1 MNTGNW
7 RARALIDGR
16 ALRHNLGVARRLAP
30 NCRVMAV
37 VKSNAYGHGMVE
49 VSRALAG
56 RVDAFAVATL
66 QEGIDCRA
74 AHPAAAVTLL
84 SGLQRPADLE
94 LCRRQRLG
102 PVLHDEEHLRWV
114 EQCRAMPPSSPHSLS
129 PWLKID
135 TGMNRLGL
143 APAQVADAIARLRR
157 SRVKRI
163 RLMSHLACA
172 DDTGDRRTEAQ
183 LRRFRRATDAWRA
196 EGMARSLANSAAVM
210 RWPQTHFEWVRP
222 GIMLYGGSP
231 LLGCHG
237 PQLGLQPAMHLEARL
252 LSVKTVRKGEAV
264 GYGGAFTAPQ
274 SMRIG
279 VVGFGYGD
287 GYPRVFHGAGG
298 AGGAGS
304 APAVLIDGARAPL
317 LGRVSMDMLTVDLS
331 DCKGPATGQIVTLW
345 GGALSVD
352 EVAGWAGTIS
362 YELLCKINP
371 RVERVLVNPAESAE
385 SAE

>member
-16 ALRHNLGVARRLAP
+16 ALRHNLAIARRLAP
-30 NCRVMAV
+30 DCRVMAV
-37 VKSNAYGHGMVE
+37 IKSGAYGHGMAE

-84 SGLQRPADLE
+84 SGLQQPADLE
-94 LCRRQRLG
+94 LCRRQRLD

-114 EQCRAMPPSSPHSLS
+114 EQCRAMPPSSPHSPS

-143 APAQVADAIARLRR
+143 APAQVAGAIARLRR
-157 SRVKRI
+157 CRVKRI

-210 RWPQTHFEWVRP
+210 RWPRTHFEWVRP

-231 LLGCHG
+231 LLGCRG
-237 PQLGLQPAMHLEARL
+237 PQLGLQPAMRLEARL
-252 LSVKTVRKGEAV
+252 LSVKTARKGEAV
-264 GYGGAFTAPQ
+264 GYGGDFVAPRR
-274 SMRIG
+274 MPIG

-298 AGGAGS
+298 A
-304 APAVLIDGARAPL
+304 PAVLIGGARAPL

-331 DCKGPATGQIVTLW
+331 ACKDPATGQTVTLW

-362 YELLCKINP
+362 YELLCKINS